1 MDSDNAKKL
10 KRKRK
15 LNEKE
20 KADVPKNNNHKTDKT
35 SQENIV
41 QSNQK
46 KKKRKLKSNEA
57 SNDATTD
64 IETSK
69 SVLSSKEASD
79 ENVKTAKSP
88 SKRQLKK
95 EKAAQTAVKKME
107 SRRSQAMQ
115 KALNYVSLW
124 KHSRNEWR
132 FEKLKQIWLMDNLL
146 DENSISDNL
155 FPIVLEY
162 FEGCKGMAREVLL
175 RKGMEIIRKA
185 EAETDEDNKNEIMMS
200 TTYKRARQLLQTL
213 PTDK

>member
-1 MDSDNAKKL
+1 MDSNNTKKL

-15 LNEKE
+15 QDEKE
-20 KADVPKNNNHKTDKT
+20 KADAPKNNHKTDKI

-46 KKKRKLKSNEA
+46 KRKRRLKSNEV

-69 SVLSSKEASD
+69 SVLSSKEVSD
-79 ENVKTAKSP
+79 ENVKTAKNP

-95 EKAAQTAVKKME
+95 EKAVQAAVKKME
-107 SRRSQAMQ
+107 SRRSHAMQ

-124 KHSRNEWR
+124 KHSRNKWK

-175 RKGMEIIRKA
+175 RKGMEIIRKV

>member
-1 MDSDNAKKL
+1 A
-10 KRKRK
+10 
-15 LNEKE
+15 
-20 KADVPKNNNHKTDKT
+20 PKNNNHKTDKT

-46 KKKRKLKSNEA
+46 KKKRRLKSNEV

-69 SVLSSKEASD
+69 SVLSSKEVSD
-79 ENVKTAKSP
+79 ENVKTAKNP

-95 EKAAQTAVKKME
+95 EKAVQAAVKKME
-107 SRRSQAMQ
+107 SRRSYAMQ
-115 KALNYVSLW
+115 KALNYVSQLINCLINIFQIDKSKLFLQW
-124 KHSRNEWR
+124 KHSRNEWK

-155 FPIVLEY
+155 FPVVLEY

>member
-1 MDSDNAKKL
+1 MDSDNTKKL

-15 LNEKE
+15 QNEKE
-20 KADVPKNNNHKTDKT
+20 KADAPKNNNHKTDKI

-46 KKKRKLKSNEA
+46 KKKRLKLNEV

-69 SVLSSKEASD
+69 SVLSSKEVSD
-79 ENVKTAKSP
+79 ENVKTAKNP

-95 EKAAQTAVKKME
+95 EKAVQVAVKKME
-107 SRRSQAMQ
+107 SRRSHAMQ

-124 KHSRNEWR
+124 KHSRNEWK

-146 DENSISDNL
+146 DDNSISDNL

-185 EAETDEDNKNEIMMS
+185 EAEADEDNKNEIMMS